1 MYGYDNNENE
11 IVYMSKRELHAIIAD
26 AVKVGVIAALKES
39 GSGKG
44 FYPDS
49 ERPRE
54 INGVTEPRLKTP
66 DGETG
71 NAKSY
76 LGIVRKQLD
85 RYCDYLSVREVV
97 DIMSTMS
104 TILNDVEVKY
114 VLSHLDEG
122 YEPSNR
128 HEFST
133 NSAALLQ
140 RFAAQ
145 QKK

>member
-1 MYGYDNNENE
+1 MYDNEM
-11 IVYMSKRELHAIIAD
+11 ITLSKRELHALIAD